1 MIVSV
6 SRRTDVPAYLSPWFF
21 SRLREGFVEVAGP
34 YNPRR
39 FRRVSLLPEDVDG
52 FVFWTKNPL
61 PMIDSLGL
69 LDGYGYYFLFTLNPY
84 GDDIE
89 CGLPPKRD
97 LIGAF
102 KTLSN
107 ILGAARVVWR
117 YDPVLLNGSID
128 VAFHAAAFEALAAE
142 LAGHT
147 RKVIFS
153 FIDGYKKI
161 EKPLENL
168 QISAPDAEQKAVIAE
183 TFSTIARGAGLE
195 IASCA
200 EDMDLSRYG
209 ILPSRCIDPA
219 LLEASGG
226 KPVPYKKD
234 RNQRPFC
241 LCAGSVDIGAYR
253 SCRGGCVYCYAK

>member
-1 MIVSV
+1 
-6 SRRTDVPAYLSPWFF
+6 VPAYFSPWFF
-21 SRLREGFVEVAGP
+21 NCLKEGFVETANP

-61 PMIDSLGL
+61 PMMDSLGL

-89 CGLPPKRD
+89 GGLPAKRE

-102 KTLSN
+102 KTLSGM
-107 ILGAARVVWR
+107 LGAARVVWR
-117 YDPVLLNGSID
+117 YDPVLLGGPID
-128 VAFHAAAFEALAAE
+128 ADFHAANFKALAAE
-142 LAGHT
+142 LAGYT

-153 FIDGYKKI
+153 FLDGYRKNAKT
-161 EKPLENL
+161 LENL
-168 QISAPDAEQKAVIAE
+168 QIRAPDAEQKPAIAE
-183 TFSTIARGAGLE
+183 TLSAIARGAGLE

-200 EDMDLSRYG
+200 EDIDLSRYG
-209 ILPSRCIDPA
+209 ISPSRCIDPA
-219 LLEASGG
+219 LLEAAGG
-226 KPVPYKKD
+226 RPVPYKKD

-241 LCAGSVDIGAYR
+241 HCADSVDIGAYKT
-253 SCRGGCVYCYAK
+253 CRGACVYCYAK